1 MARLIV
7 LSCGTP
13 TPKPGRWGTAFA
25 LQLGGRWSLVDC
37 GPAATLK
44 LYQAGLQ
51 ATAIDTVFFTH
62 LHSDHMADFP
72 CFLMTRFDMSI
83 GGEPPLQ
90 VYGPAPTAAFAD
102 KLMGPGHGVLWL
114 DVVARTSHPMS
125 IGAYHSRGGTGDRP
139 VPQMHAHDITPG
151 PFAHGPGWAAS
162 AQEVQHAQPY
172 LTCLGLRF
180 ETDDGVIVFSGD
192 TRPCDEVVK
201 LARGAD
207 LLVMEAVQLAGGQ
220 WEGSRLAE
228 SDTAGCAEVAAAAGV
243 KRLLV
248 NHQPPWV
255 DEPQART
262 QAIREISQIYDG
274 PILWGEEL
282 LDVEI

>member
-1 MARLIV
+1 M
-7 LSCGTP
+7 LSCGVP
-13 TPKPGRWGTAFA
+13 TPEPGRWGTAFA
-25 LQLGGRWSLVDC
+25 LQIGDRWSLIDC

-44 LYQAGLQ
+44 LYQAGLR
-51 ATAIDTVFFTH
+51 ATEISTVFFTH

-83 GGEPPLQ
+83 GHELPLQ
-90 VYGPAPTAAFAD
+90 VYGPPPTAEFTD
-102 KLMGPGHGVLWL
+102 KLVGPNRGVLWL

-139 VPQMHAHDITPG
+139 PPKVHALDIEPG
-151 PFAHGPGWAAS
+151 RFASGPGWSAIAA
-162 AQEVQHAQPY
+162 EVEHAQPH

-192 TRPCDEVVK
+192 TRPCDAVVD

-207 LLVMEAVQLAGGQ
+207 LFVMEAVQLAGQQ

-228 SDTAGCAEVAAAAGV
+228 SDTRGCAEVAAAAGV

-248 NHQPPWV
+248 NHQPSWL
-255 DEPQART
+255 DEPEART
-262 QAIREISQIYDG
+262 QAIKEITQVYDG
-274 PILWGEEL
+274 PVLWGEEL
-282 LDVEI
+282 LDVHI